1 MFSHS
6 IFSLK
11 RLKRRAGQSQAGTP
25 APSHC
30 LSPQGTRQGFPRHPP
45 VPSPCSASSCHRR
58 CPVHSAWHRLL
69 FASFLTQFCCSSPL
83 NRHWGCSQALPV
95 TRGLSHTIPGDPNTG
110 ICDIPPR
117 SHVHERRVI
126 NTAGPVLALLGAEG
140 KTVLWGSHELLSALQ
155 LPQNGAVSAGMG
167 LSVNRRWGCQCRM
180 EL

>member
-11 RLKRRAGQSQAGTP
+11 RLKRRAGQSQAGTS
-25 APSHC
+25 APSHVPQPSRDATGISPVTR
-30 LSPQGTRQGFPRHPP
+30 LSPPPAQPPP
-45 VPSPCSASSCHRR
+45 VTGTAPCTAPGTDSFSPY
-58 CPVHSAWHRLL
+58 
-69 FASFLTQFCCSSPL
+69 FLTQFCCSSPL

-167 LSVNRRWGCQCRM
+167 L
-180 EL
+180 